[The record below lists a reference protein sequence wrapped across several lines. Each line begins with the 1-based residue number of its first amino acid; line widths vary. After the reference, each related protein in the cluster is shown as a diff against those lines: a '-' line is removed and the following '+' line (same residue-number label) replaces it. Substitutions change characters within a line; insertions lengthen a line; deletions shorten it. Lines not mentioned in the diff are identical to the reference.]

1 MKYTKYAG
9 YGVLL
14 GASVMMVSSMAVKA
28 EENEQI
34 PIPVEEQTVLEETLI
49 MEEESLTETTSD
61 EPVIE
66 ETETINEPVLT
77 AEQTV
82 VNNGIPVV
90 YLHIDESK
98 GTIEAMNSDPK
109 HSTYCYGTMD
119 FTLPSSDFKYVDL
132 DTELQEY
139 TDLDMQIKGRGNTT
153 WTKDKKPYK
162 IKLDKKTDLL
172 GLGPDEKNKHWVLIA
187 NAMDPTLIRDRLT
200 GYIGENVGLE
210 YTPIGFP
217 VDVVMNDKYLGSYLL
232 MEHVRLGKGRI
243 DIDEL
248 SEEDTDPLTI
258 TGGYIIQGGAQT
270 DKNSPSYFVT
280 KSTETWNNHTPSFN
294 PDDGGYENEAQKD
307 YIRNYIQMIED
318 MLRSDTQSDADG
330 NYYSKYMD
338 LTSAAKYWLVQT
350 VSNNI
355 DGLSTGSMYFYKK
368 RDTEDEIG
376 KLYWGPLWDFDIAW
390 GNDQVEDLT
399 SAEGFSNT
407 LNHLWIL
414 PMLHDTDEGSFYQ
427 HIQNEWPAIK
437 NLMLDIIQDGGM
449 LDKYYNETKK
459 SKVEDVKTNPSK
471 DSQND
476 YETIISNTKK
486 WIEHRVNWIDEHLSD
501 LEQIS
506 RKVKVV
512 EEEQPD
518 KIFYVNNNMP
528 LGQLGSYEKE
538 GYIFL
543 GCTDQNGTML
553 GQNFRVTSDMIITP
567 VFISIEDATKYEKI
581 IFQQDVVNILFQKG
595 HSITPPYVGLPVDV
609 QYTKVKWES
618 SDESIASVKESGQ
631 VVPQK
636 PGTVTITAVLD
647 NGSRWSYIIN
657 FLEKDVMPQDV
668 SFTENMILKV
678 GESKRIDIIVT
689 PESGCLEAIYYDV
702 KPNDIINVNSTVG
715 LVTGRKPGT
724 IEIKLIALY
733 EDPITEKETRWE
745 KICTITVIEDQ
756 KDEIPSQE
764 NHEVVDII
772 TPASQ
777 NPVHGVPTGVDTNT
791 RLWFGSM
798 ILTGFGIVFSSL
810 RRLFKTKKL

>member
-34 PIPVEEQTVLEETLI
+34 PIPVEEQTALEETLI

-248 SEEDTDPLTI
+248 TEEDTDPLTI

-318 MLRSDTQSDADG
+318 LLRSDTQSDADG

-338 LTSAAKYWLVQT
+338 LPSAAKYWLVQT

-449 LDKYYNETKK
+449 LDKYYSETKN
-459 SKVEDVKTNPSK
+459 SKAEDVKTNPSK
-471 DSQND
+471 DSKND
-476 YETIISNTKK
+476 YETIISSTKK

-512 EEEQPD
+512 EEGQPD

-543 GCTDQNGTML
+543 GCTDQSGTML

-647 NGSRWSYIIN
+647 NGSRWSHIIN

-668 SFTENMILKV
+668 SFTENMVLKV

-715 LVTGRKPGT
+715 LVTGQKPGT

-756 KDEIPSQE
+756 KDEIPSQG
-764 NHEVVDII
+764 NHVVNTIN
-772 TPASQ
+772 PAPQ

>member
-77 AEQTV
+77 VEQTV

-318 MLRSDTQSDADG
+318 MLRSDTQTDADG

-338 LTSAAKYWLVQT
+338 LPSAAKYWLVQT

-427 HIQNEWPAIK
+427 YIQNEWPAIK

-449 LDKYYNETKK
+449 LDKYYSETKN
-459 SKVEDVKTNPSK
+459 SKAEDVKTNPSK
-471 DSQND
+471 DSKND
-476 YETIISNTKK
+476 YETIISSTKK

-512 EEEQPD
+512 EEGQPD

-543 GCTDQNGTML
+543 GCTDQSGTML

-581 IFQQDVVNILFQKG
+581 IFQQDVVNTFFQKG
-595 HSITPPYVGLPVDV
+595 NSITPPYVGLPVDV

-668 SFTENMILKV
+668 SFTENMVLKV

-756 KDEIPSQE
+756 KDEIPSQG
-764 NHEVVDII
+764 NHVVNTIN
-772 TPASQ
+772 PAPQ

>member
-248 SEEDTDPLTI
+248 TEEDTDPLTI

-318 MLRSDTQSDADG
+318 LLRSDTQSDADG

-449 LDKYYNETKK
+449 LDKYYSETKN
-459 SKVEDVKTNPSK
+459 SKAEDVKTNPSK
-471 DSQND
+471 DSKND

-486 WIEHRVNWIDEHLSD
+486 WIEHRVNWVDEHLSD

-512 EEEQPD
+512 EEGQPD

-636 PGTVTITAVLD
+636 PGTVMITAVLD

-668 SFTENMILKV
+668 SFTENMVLKV

-715 LVTGRKPGT
+715 LVTGQKPGT

-756 KDEIPSQE
+756 KDEIPSQG
-764 NHEVVDII
+764 NHVVNTIN
-772 TPASQ
+772 PAPQ

-791 RLWFGSM
+791 RFWFGSM